1 MAEPGVRRARE
12 QPDAPAGSRS
22 AVLAARV
29 DRVLDASLVVL
40 ATWTVVYH
48 LSLLLGIG
56 SNVALAVEAALLTAL
71 LVAGSR
77 RAHLAVPS
85 PATTT
90 EAPGPG
96 PGWSRIAVRLAI
108 GAGLA
113 AALAMALDLPWALV
127 CVCWL
132 VAAGAGL
139 LAAVVSPP
147 ETEPPAA
154 ATPLLPH
161 VTWPDRLEVPVVLA
175 LTAGLAVLSTL
186 VLRANPDD
194 LYYVNLSQWVAE
206 HGTFPVRDTIFG
218 DLVYPMSNWPPLASY
233 DGLTGAVAHLLRV
246 PAGDIVY
253 VVVPPVTTALAVLAL
268 WRLLRAWR
276 VQPVVVALGFA
287 VLFLLVDGTSSYGP
301 PGNLFLTRLWQGK
314 VILLCLVVP
323 LLLVHALAYV
333 RQPSRSRAG
342 WLAVGGVAAVAC
354 STTAIFLVPI
364 VALAGM
370 APLVLTRERRDVRA
384 AAVGFAALA
393 AYPLL
398 GGVATLAL
406 GGRSADDFGE
416 RRGYRFDPSWFGH
429 AVFLTDLLAFVG
441 VTAVLV
447 GSLLL
452 PLRTARI
459 TTAVLV
465 LITGSR
471 SSRASHG

>member
-77 RAHLAVPS
+77 RAHLALPS
-85 PATTT
+85 PATTV
-90 EAPGPG
+90 EAPGLG
-96 PGWSRIAVRLAI
+96 PGWSRIAVRLAA

-139 LAAVVSPP
+139 VAAVVSPP
-147 ETEPPAA
+147 ETEPPEAEPPAA

-333 RQPSRSRAG
+333 RQPSRTRAG
-342 WLAVGGVAAVAC
+342 LARRGRGRRGGLLDHGDLPRAYRRPGGDGPPGAHPRAPGRAGRGGRLCRPGGVPARWVAWRPWRSVAARPTTSANAAVTA
-354 STTAIFLVPI
+354 STP
-364 VALAGM
+364 
-370 APLVLTRERRDVRA
+370 
-384 AAVGFAALA
+384 
-393 AYPLL
+393 
-398 GGVATLAL
+398 
-406 GGRSADDFGE
+406 
-416 RRGYRFDPSWFGH
+416 RGSVMPS
-429 AVFLTDLLAFVG
+429 
-441 VTAVLV
+441 
-447 GSLLL
+447 
-452 PLRTARI
+452 
-459 TTAVLV
+459 
-465 LITGSR
+465 
-471 SSRASHG
+471 SSPTSWPSPA